1 MLTKL
6 RLQNFKPF
14 RSFAV
19 DFTDFNLLVGKNN
32 MGKSTLVDALR
43 LISLEANYRLHREII
58 RIPEELFGEDVW
70 GFMVEPE
77 RIPFP
82 TANVHYEYEETP
94 SHVAASF
101 RNNVEINLAF
111 TASRQTECFLAVR
124 QGGAFLESLEP
135 IRRRLKEISIAVLP
149 PVAPFEEH
157 EELLT
162 RKYVNEWFGTHRSPR
177 HFRNLWYWDS
187 SDFEGFQR
195 MLRDTWPGVDV
206 LQPELAEDL
215 RMYFTED
222 RITRE
227 VAWAGHGMQVWMQI
241 LTYLAKMHDFST
253 LVLDE
258 PEIFLHSDIQR
269 KLVDLLRQR
278 ASQTIVATHSVDIIN
293 EAPPSSIVLVDKW
306 ERTGKHL
313 ESIEHVQRVVES
325 LGSVQ
330 NVQLLSLIRSR
341 FALFVEGDDRR
352 FLRALAE
359 KAGFHGI
366 FDSASLSVLPLEG
379 EGNWRRLR
387 DLTWIWRNIVGEP
400 IRSFVLLDRD
410 YETDASVESLTRTL
424 RGAGVGV
431 HVWKRKELE
440 NYFLVPNVIR
450 TAIIAEARRRG
461 GNQPSLELAE
471 VENRLLEIT
480 DTYRDYVS
488 GQLLGRLWAERRA
501 TREDAAAT
509 ATSFLRDFQAKWE
522 SPDFRIARVPGKDV
536 LSDLSRWSQ
545 ATFRVSLS
553 ADRLIRN
560 MQPQEVD
567 PEITGTLARIVDRAQ
582 ST

>member
-1 MLTKL
+1 MLAKL
-6 RLQNFKPF
+6 RLENFKPF

-19 DFTDFNLLVGKNN
+19 EFSDFGLLVGKNN

-58 RIPEELFGEDVW
+58 RVPEELLGRDVR

-82 TANVHYEYEETP
+82 TANVHYEYEESP
-94 SHVAASF
+94 SYVTATF
-101 RNNVEINLAF
+101 RNDVEINLAF
-111 TASRQTECFLAVR
+111 TAPRETECFLAVR
-124 QGGAFLESLEP
+124 QGGAFLDNLET
-135 IRRRLKEISIAVLP
+135 IRRRLREISIAVLP
-149 PVAPFEEH
+149 PVAPFEER

-177 HFRNLWYWDS
+177 HFRNVWYFDNS
-187 SDFEGFQR
+187 GFDEFRQ
-195 MLRDTWPGVDV
+195 MLRDTWPGVDIG
-206 LQPELAEDL
+206 QPELTEDL
-215 RMYFTED
+215 RMYFTEE

-241 LTYLAKMHDFST
+241 LTYLAKMHDFQT

-293 EAPPSSIVLVDKW
+293 EAPPSSIILVDKR
-306 ERTGKHL
+306 ERTGRHL
-313 ESIEHVQRVVES
+313 ESIEHVQRVVEG

-330 NVQLLSLIRSR
+330 NMQLLSLLRSR
-341 FALFVEGDDRR
+341 FALFVEGNDRR
-352 FLRALAE
+352 FLRALGE
-359 KAGFHGI
+359 KVGFHGV
-366 FDSASLSVLPLEG
+366 FDSPSLSVLPLEG
-379 EGNWRRLR
+379 EGNWGRLK
-387 DLTWIWRNIVGEP
+387 DLTWIWRNIMGEP

-410 YETDASVESLTRTL
+410 YETDTSIESRTRTL

-440 NYFLVPNVIR
+440 NYLLVPN
-450 TAIIAEARRRG
+450 AILTTIVSEARRRG
-461 GNQPSLELAE
+461 GSQPSLQ
-471 VENRLLEIT
+471 VEEIEDKLQEIA

-501 TREDAAAT
+501 TREDAAST
-509 ATSFLRDFQAKWE
+509 ATNFLQDFQEKWE
-522 SPDFRIARVPGKDV
+522 SPGFRIARVPGKDV

-545 ATFRVSLS
+545 ATYRISLS

-560 MQPQEVD
+560 MRAEEVD
-567 PEITGTLARIVDRAQ
+567 PEIARTISRIIERAQ
-582 ST
+582 SK